1 MLPAAAAAVV
11 AQEPIGFLHS
21 VVLGIVEGLTE
32 FLPVSSTGHLIVA
45 NALMGRSEPAFE
57 VAIQIGAITA
67 IVVLYRAKLLAAAR
81 DLLGAPAS
89 TDAARAK
96 PRVNLFLLL
105 LVAALPAASLGLL
118 IDDWIEERLFD
129 TTVVGGVLLLVL
141 EAWLRRRERAGHPPD
156 VGVDAMTLRH
166 AFVIGLFQCLALIPG
181 TSRSGSTIAGALI
194 VGMRRPAA
202 AEFSFLVGLP
212 ILYGACGWKLAK
224 NLDWLQGPMLV
235 DLLVAMA
242 AAFVTALLVVKPFVR
257 FLQRHTFVPFAVYR
271 VLAGLAMFAW
281 IASGRI

>member
-1 MLPAAAAAVV
+1 LLSAAAAAAVAV
-11 AQEPIGFLHS
+11 AQEPIGLLHS
-21 VVLGIVEGLTE
+21 IVLGIVEGLTE

-81 DLLGAPAS
+81 DLLGVPAS

-129 TTVVGGVLLLVL
+129 TTVVATTTVVGGVLLLVL

-166 AFVIGLFQCLALIPG
+166 AFVIGMFQCLALIPG

-212 ILYGACGWKLAK
+212 ILYGACGWRGRCSSTC
-224 NLDWLQGPMLV
+224 WSRWP
-235 DLLVAMA
+235 
-242 AAFVTALLVVKPFVR
+242 
-257 FLQRHTFVPFAVYR
+257 QRSSRRCSSSSRSFGSCSDTRSCRSPS
-271 VLAGLAMFAW
+271 
-281 IASGRI
+281 IACSPASRCSR